1 LKKFILSTCVLVFML
16 AATGFS
22 QNNSDDWKGFY
33 VGANLGGA
41 FGGSNARTT
50 TIFDPAGYF
59 DPTSVPAINAAGD
72 QHVDLTGFTG
82 GGQIGYNARFAK
94 TLLFG
99 VEADFGSLNLNNSKT
114 TTAEYPCCSGS
125 FFTVNQSVNTG
136 WMFTAR
142 PRVGVTFGK
151 ALIYGTGGLAVTNIH
166 YNALFTDT
174 FDNALEFG
182 GSSENK
188 TGWTAG
194 GGVEFKLASHWSAKG
209 EYLYAGFGDVSNAS
223 TNLTTTTFGP
233 SPENVFTH
241 KADLHANV
249 VRVGLNYR
257 F

>member
-1 LKKFILSTCVLVFML
+1 MEVVLKKFILSTCVLVFML

-151 ALIYGTGGLAVTNIH
+151 ALIYGTGGVGVTKNPH
-166 YNALFTDT
+166 KTLFKET
-174 FDNALEFG
+174 FDKPFG
-182 GSSENK
+182 V
-188 TGWTAG
+188 G
-194 GGVEFKLASHWSAKG
+194 GGGGEKKG
-209 EYLYAGFGDVSNAS
+209 GEGG
-223 TNLTTTTFGP
+223 G
-233 SPENVFTH
+233 
-241 KADLHANV
+241 
-249 VRVGLNYR
+249 G
-257 F
+257 